1 LGEPYLRKA
10 FEHPSHATIEHIALD
25 FIFNQIENY
34 GSVEMFSMLI
44 ERAVN
49 CKVGIL
55 WDIFKLYVTK
65 KLKKLSEPLLM
76 QLVDSLYKRVYI

>member
-1 LGEPYLRKA
+1 
-10 FEHPSHATIEHIALD
+10 
-25 FIFNQIENY
+25 
-34 GSVEMFSMLI
+34 MLI